1 MSPIDLSTS
10 NDMTNQEKPRGLFL
24 ERQNNMIEIH
34 LIGPRVK
41 KKRKGCSNNKQHKDK
56 VATDGDKISIAH
68 P

>member
-1 MSPIDLSTS
+1 
-10 NDMTNQEKPRGLFL
+10 
-24 ERQNNMIEIH
+24 MIEIH